1 MKYDKFIHEN
11 IILVFK
17 FNKVDN
23 FANKIEKKANSLSKF
38 KTFEVFK

>member
-1 MKYDKFIHEN
+1 MKYDKFIYE
-11 IILVFK
+11 ILLVFK